1 MIKKAGYL
9 LFALFFHTFR
19 LCPRKEKKVF
29 LIATHDAGEDGNIG
43 IVSRRL
49 WQEKP
54 DYEQIWFTRKNTI
67 RNPVD
72 FFIKK
77 AYHLATSSYVFLDN
91 EFLPMA
97 YLNFSKHTKVVQ
109 LWHGTGTI
117 KRFGQD
123 VNIGSLKRLEYLANQ
138 RITHLIVNSEN
149 VAKEYASA
157 FGIDK
162 EHIFVIGNPRTD
174 LMLNKQYMQ
183 DKEKKFYRDYPE
195 LQGKRCILYAPT
207 FRDSEVSNPTLHLNL
222 KAVEESLAEDEVLL
236 IRLHPHVAQNIRES
250 FFEPYAGKIYHVSDY
265 SEIAALLAVSEV
277 LITDYSSI
285 VFEYCLLERPMLF
298 YAYDLKE
305 FEQRGR
311 NFYRDYRNFVP
322 GPVLESEEA
331 LLNCL
336 KAKDYHVDESFVAK
350 NFPLLDGNAT
360 SRLFALIFSKG

>member
-1 MIKKAGYL
+1 MT
-9 LFALFFHTFR
+9 LFEQGPVILDGATGSNLMAKGMPMGV
-19 LCPRKEKKVF
+19 CPEAWIYDHKE
-29 LIATHDAGEDGNIG
+29 A
-43 IVSRRL
+43 IVSL
-49 WQEKP
+49 Q
-54 DYEQIWFTRKNTI
+54 
-67 RNPVD
+67 
-72 FFIKK
+72 
-77 AYHLATSSYVFLDN
+77 
-91 EFLPMA
+91 
-97 YLNFSKHTKVVQ
+97 
-109 LWHGTGTI
+109 
-117 KRFGQD
+117 
-123 VNIGSLKRLEYLANQ
+123 
-138 RITHLIVNSEN
+138 
-149 VAKEYASA
+149 KEYVQA
-157 FGIDK
+157 G
-162 EHIFVIGNPRTD
+162 T
-174 LMLNKQYMQ
+174 Q
-183 DKEKKFYRDYPE
+183 
-195 LQGKRCILYAPT
+195 ILYAPT